1 MAGSFYISCVCLPLT
16 SLQEPEGP
24 PNPEQTASP
33 LSFVTYAFLDKF
45 LWEASRMAHCPFEK
59 LPPLADYDRTDYL
72 VERSFE
78 VRIR

>member
-1 MAGSFYISCVCLPLT
+1 MCLPLT

-45 LWEASRMAHCPFEK
+45 LWEASGMAHCPFEK